1 MLTKDDVIKLAT
13 LARIKL
19 TDEEV
24 EKFQKDL
31 SAIFDYIDA
40 LMQVVIDGV
49 EEVSQVTG
57 LVNVQRRDEAVLT
70 SSREE
75 ILAQAPAV
83 KDGYLKVKAI
93 L

>member
-1 MLTKDDVIKLAT
+1 MLTKDDVKKLAT